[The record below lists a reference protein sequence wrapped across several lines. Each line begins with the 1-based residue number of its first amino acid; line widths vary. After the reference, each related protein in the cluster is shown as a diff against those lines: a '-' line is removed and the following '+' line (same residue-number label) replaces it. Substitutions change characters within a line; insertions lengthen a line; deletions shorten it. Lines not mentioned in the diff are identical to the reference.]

1 MVSATQFLLLQLAA
15 SGCGHC
21 YSSLSVLIQWQHLS
35 AVFFLGKAEG
45 GKAEERETE
54 RESVLSKPQ
63 SVRPKAGVTLQVLP
77 PCLESGVQD
86 GVCSSVYFLF

>member
-35 AVFFLGKAEG
+35 AVFFL